1 MVRQVCAAAD
11 MFALA
16 LVLLDIFHIRAS
28 AKEGC
33 RPINADE
40 GAGLVAGAEAA
51 AAAANVQGT
60 IR

>member
-1 MVRQVCAAAD
+1 MVSHHCDAVD
-11 MFALA
+11 IFAPA
-16 LVLLDIFHIRAS
+16 LVLLDIFYIRAS

-51 AAAANVQGT
+51 PAAANVQGT
-60 IR
+60 IK